1 MTSTPAPGLSR
12 RSLTT
17 TALWT
22 VPVVAIATG
31 APLAAASTAP
41 CTSVTQFA
49 ATNASG
55 NPAVLGAT
63 SASGRTSTIRIT
75 STLAA
80 GTTDLSGG
88 TRYNMSQ
95 NGSGWAGNAPG
106 GVPSEYSFSG
116 FGPAGALVL
125 NQRREGDLAVLPTPG
140 SDAQTLTFEFRDAD
154 GALFDPVDFQLT
166 VFDITSNTDANSW
179 VPTYWDAVGFSTEP
193 TSIATS
199 GSLPGA
205 GAGTLA
211 DPFRRATGNEYT
223 TAGVT
228 RSDTFHFGVFP
239 SGSTLTYTQHD
250 GRQGWHFVSLTD
262 LRFGADDC

>member
-1 MTSTPAPGLSR
+1 MTSSTAPGLSR

-22 VPVVAIATG
+22 VPVIAVAAG
-31 APLAAASTAP
+31 APMAAASTAP
-41 CTSVTQFA
+41 CTSITRFA
-49 ATNASG
+49 AADSGG
-55 NPAVLGAT
+55 NPATLSAT

-80 GTTDLSGG
+80 GTVDLSGG
-88 TRYNMSQ
+88 TRYNMTQ

-125 NQRREGDLAVLPTPG
+125 NQRREGDLAVLPSPG

-166 VFDITSNTDANSW
+166 IFDITSNTDANSW

-193 TSIATS
+193 TSITTV
-199 GSLPGA
+199 GSNTGA
-205 GAGTLA
+205 GVGTLA
-211 DPFRRATGNEYT
+211 DPFRRATGNEFT

-228 RSDTFHFGVFP
+228 RSDTFRFASFP

>member
-80 GTTDLSGG
+80 GTT
-88 TRYNMSQ
+88 
-95 NGSGWAGNAPG
+95 G